1 MPKFVE
7 FPLEGGGSII
17 IETVEE
23 KKAGTSG
30 FVKGGEAAAE
40 QADQARQSFDASVEN
55 VRRSADLLAGKLR
68 GLSQPPDEMELY
80 FSLKATGELGN
91 LVVAKSG
98 GESNFNITLKWR
110 REEKKDEAKK
120 DEKSE
125 A

>member
-1 MPKFVE
+1 MSKFVE
-7 FPLEGGGSII
+7 FPLESGGSIV
-17 IETVEE
+17 IETTDE

-40 QADQARQSFDASVEN
+40 TADQARQSFDTSVEN
-55 VRRSADLLAGKLR
+55 VRRSADLLVSKLR

-80 FSLKATGELGN
+80 FSLKATGELGS

-98 GESNFNITLKWR
+98 GDSNFNVTLKWR
-110 REEKKDEAKK
+110 REEKKDDAKK
-120 DEKSE
+120 DDKPE